1 MSEEG
6 VGIGKR
12 ATEARRWLTRSAKVR
27 PVSEGLEGRFR
38 ADKEEM
44 GSK

>member
-6 VGIGKR
+6 VGIGRR
-12 ATEARRWLTRSAKVR
+12 AAEARRWLTRLAEGR
-27 PVSEGLEGRFR
+27 PVSVGLEGRFW
-38 ADKEEM
+38 ADMEEM